1 MEQQGQDAVDHRLV
15 HQVDDEG
22 VAPQAG
28 EPGEMALVAEFRQLP
43 GPDIPPE
50 KAPGEKEE
58 APGQEGIIIRRGE
71 PRQAKPTGKSRGLL

>member
-58 APGQEGIIIRRGE
+58 APGQEGVIIRRGE
-71 PRQAKPTGKSRGLL
+71 PPAGEAHREE